1 MAGHNKWS
9 KIKRKKGVTDA
20 RRSKVWAR
28 ISRDITVASREGG
41 GDAGMNPR
49 LALAIEKAKA
59 ENMPK
64 DNIERAVKRGTGEI
78 EGQDYVE
85 ATYEGYGPHG
95 VAIFVEALTENTN
108 RTVADLRHL
117 FTKAGG
123 SLGQSGSVGYLFDR
137 KGVFDIP
144 ANQTDELTLF
154 ELAVDAGAEDV
165 VQDEDSFVVTC
176 PVEMF
181 SSVQTALEGAGIIP
195 DDASLQRI
203 ANTTVQLEPDKAV
216 KIARLLEKIED
227 HQDVQ
232 AIFST
237 MEMDDATLA
246 AIA

>member
-176 PVEMF
+176 PVEIF